1 MNRIYKVI
9 WSKVKHQYV
18 VVSEL
23 AHSNGK
29 QSRTARKSLRSRIAA
44 LVVCGAVAA
53 FGVYGALPTQQ
64 AFAANMPN
72 GTMAELDEYIAF
84 NAKDVT
90 ELPDGY
96 ELVEVEDKND
106 PARKA
111 RYYVKEG
118 YSIEGT
124 FKDKLD
130 GTGETFVITKV
141 YAPNG
146 DFQDTLTNT
155 GVAVSGSGFVTNSG
169 KEINLTDAGN
179 YTAVS
184 NGGALGIDAT
194 DQWHYF
200 IDTGDKWE
208 NVGLNKKRLT
218 EYFKTVGT
226 DKTGLVFDE
235 EKQKFTYNGE
245 VVNSENIYSIKIDD
259 SYKLGVFVVDGK
271 VYTSTVYGNTGE
283 ILTTHKNEDGSL
295 TTYWSAKAD
304 SDDVLLK
311 NSNMTVGHLNDMFD
325 EREKVD
331 IALQQSDINKI
342 TVTPNE
348 NGNSGTL
355 GLLRNEKD
363 ENENPIAVDGAIS
376 VEGVGGTN
384 GQNTGIKFSQK
395 NADGQDIEGS
405 AFTLN
410 TGSIVEGNVDNKPV
424 NESLNK
430 GALSNIN
437 INGEY
442 YSVATASAGQDN
454 DTVTITQGDTTFN
467 VTTTD
472 YFGAHEK
479 HIATSGDIKDSDTGE
494 KYTGIYEVGTD
505 GIVNLTEVNG
515 NGEAT
520 ENTLQI
526 TGIANKTAL
535 DKLDDF
541 AVKYDKN
548 SSDDT
553 KPDYHSVTLGYENEV
568 DYNYN
573 DGANPRGGT
582 RLYNVA
588 YADDNLATTDRD
600 RYGSQA
606 VNVDYLN
613 DKIAASQEEMSSQH
627 TTMTVND
634 GKRDDE
640 LKETGTEGVLE
651 SDYTDGNLQLKQT
664 VTDGQ
669 IQYDVKLNDDI
680 TLGDLEGNYI
690 QVTGTKGTMQVANDS
705 GFTNING
712 STVTISADNGT
723 GKSIVISDNGIDRTM
738 SGLSNTT
745 WSADFADQV
754 ANSEELQSVVA
765 TQGQLQSAIQQAG
778 ESATKSDFYLQ
789 NGTTNL
795 GTDSEGN
802 QITVSG
808 QTTGYKADENGNI
821 DMTVANENGENK
833 HVVITDVASAA
844 ALNQLDSLAVKYDST
859 DKNMVTLLGPSYNAQ
874 TNEGGTKITNVA
886 RGEKPSDA
894 VNYSQ
899 LTEVDEKVNAGWIAK
914 DSSGKEIN
922 VNPTNNTLTFNGDE
936 NINVTAENNAINV
949 SLEDDITL
957 GEKRWDENYVD
968 LSGTN
973 GTLAVNNIAENGNE
987 KTIHTVE
994 FNQNGATFSKEEG
1007 FVGDDGVY
1015 YGETTK
1021 TVIDGGTVT
1030 VSKGDEG
1037 TTVIDGATITTDKVT
1052 GLANTEWS
1060 DKIAN
1065 DVAADKLGAGTG
1077 AASIAAT
1084 QGQLKDVADIAGSAA
1099 DEAAKH
1105 TTIKKGDNNLDI
1117 IVGENDN
1124 GGLEYTIGLNDTI
1137 QLGNGNI
1144 IINGE
1149 NGIISAKNAITIGD
1163 TTTLTNGK
1171 LIGLAN
1177 VEWNSVKT
1185 RTDEDLYDPEQAAT
1199 QGQLDDLYDSVVGY
1213 DVINGQVDKSS
1224 ITLGGALNYNSANH
1238 SDGTHIYNVAYAN
1251 SLETLG
1257 GDTNKFGSQAVNVD
1271 YLNDTIANSASS
1283 GEIAEN
1289 EKHLATNNGA
1299 TADKP
1304 GTTYAPDTDGKV
1316 TINEVNGNGEGT
1328 GNSVVIS
1335 NVASKSE
1342 LDTVKEQVAQNIT
1355 DISNIKESI
1364 GDQNYNNVEGTV
1376 IGNGDTVTDAIGKL
1390 DNKIDQV
1397 GQSATAADN
1406 NTITGGKINA
1416 DGSVTLTTKD
1426 EETPDI
1432 TLDGKLS
1439 DSILDTVDDSK
1450 LKSDGEITLT
1460 SHDKYDPTK
1469 TESVTLKDIASK
1481 TNLDNLSSTVGA
1493 TTTEELKES
1502 YKDTTYINKAETMVD
1517 ADVALDS
1524 AINRNNIESINRDM
1538 YLDNRI
1544 NNVESRL
1551 SDVEDRIDKVG
1562 AMAAAIANLRTM
1574 GYDPEAPTE
1583 IAVGVGQYKSETG
1596 LALGIFH
1603 YPNQDFMLSASIS
1616 TSGDEVMGG
1625 IGATWK
1631 LGRKSAE
1638 ERAKDEE
1645 ERILAKAEEIKQA
1658 AKRAEVKAQADRHAQ
1673 LLAEREAA
1681 GEPIRPVEEA

>member
-44 LVVCGAVAA
+44 LVVCGAIAA
-53 FGVYGALPTQQ
+53 FGTYGALPTQQ
-64 AFAANMPN
+64 VFAAAPSGSLANI
-72 GTMAELDEYIAF
+72 DEYVAYKVGE
-84 NAKDVT
+84 NETAPEGYTKVT
-90 ELPDGY
+90 VQD
-96 ELVEVEDKND
+96 DNNNT
-106 PARKA
+106 
-111 RYYVKEG
+111 YYYVVKEG
-118 YSIEGT
+118 FTAEFGNIE
-124 FKDKLD
+124 KND
-130 GTGETFVITKV
+130 GTGTSFGITNI
-141 YAPNG
+141 YATNKNA
-146 DFQDTLTNT
+146 FQEVLTNT
-155 GVAVSGSGFVTNSG
+155 TVTTEGTGVTTNIGQELNDVSLGNLVASTNA
-169 KEINLTDAGN
+169 N
-179 YTAVS
+179 V
-184 NGGALGIDAT
+184 GGAPAPDNF
-194 DQWHYF
+194 HYY
-200 IDTGDKWE
+200 INDNGEWV
-208 NVGLNKKRLT
+208 NVGNTDGKT
-218 EYFKTVGT
+218 GFYDHFKTVGN
-226 DKTGLVFDE
+226 GLEYDE
-235 EKQKFTYNGE
+235 SIGKYKYKGE
-245 VVNSENIYSIKIDD
+245 IVDSKNIYYIENISTGQVNA
-259 SYKLGVFVVDGK
+259 GVFVDSNGNL
-271 VYTSTVYGNTGE
+271 YTGTVWGNTGE
-283 ILTTHKNEDGSL
+283 ILTTVEDESGNL
-295 TTYWSAKAD
+295 KTYWSAIAD
-304 SDDVLLK
+304 SDDVLLED
-311 NSNMTVGHLNDMFD
+311 SNVTIG
-325 EREKVD
+325 
-331 IALQQSDINKI
+331 DINESLTTLVNNDKILNNNDIKEI

-355 GLLRNEKD
+355 GLLRNGTD
-363 ENENPIAVDGAIS
+363 ENGNPIAVDGAIS

-424 NESLNK
+424 EESLNK

-479 HIATSGDIKDSDTGE
+479 HIATSGDIKNSVTGE
-494 KYTGIYEVGTD
+494 RYTGVYKVGTD
-505 GIVNLTEVNG
+505 GIVSLTEVNG

-520 ENTLQI
+520 KNTLQI

-573 DGANPRGGT
+573 DGNTTGGT
-582 RLYNVA
+582 KLYNIA
-588 YADDNLATTDRD
+588 YADDNLEATDRD

-922 VNPTNNTLTFNGDE
+922 VNPTNNTLTFKGDE

-949 SLEDDITL
+949 SLKDDITL
-957 GEKRWDENYVD
+957 GEKDSDENYVD

-973 GTLAVNNIAENGNE
+973 GTLAVNNVVENGNE

-1124 GGLEYTIGLNDTI
+1124 RGLEYTIGLNDTI

-1177 VEWNSVKT
+1177 VEWNPVKT

-1316 TINEVNGNGEGT
+1316 TINEVKGNGEGT

-1342 LDTVKEQVAQNIT
+1342 LDTVKEKVAQNTT
-1355 DISNIKESI
+1355 DISNIKNSI
-1364 GDQNYNNVEGTV
+1364 GDQKYNDVEGTV
-1376 IGNGDTVTDAIGKL
+1376 INNGDSVTDAIGKL

-1406 NTITGGKINA
+1406 NTITGGKIND

-1426 EETPDI
+1426 EATPDI

>member
-1 MNRIYKVI
+1 
-9 WSKVKHQYV
+9 
-18 VVSEL
+18 
-23 AHSNGK
+23 
-29 QSRTARKSLRSRIAA
+29 
-44 LVVCGAVAA
+44 
-53 FGVYGALPTQQ
+53 
-64 AFAANMPN
+64 
-72 GTMAELDEYIAF
+72 
-84 NAKDVT
+84 
-90 ELPDGY
+90 
-96 ELVEVEDKND
+96 
-106 PARKA
+106 
-111 RYYVKEG
+111 
-118 YSIEGT
+118 
-124 FKDKLD
+124 
-130 GTGETFVITKV
+130 
-141 YAPNG
+141 
-146 DFQDTLTNT
+146 
-155 GVAVSGSGFVTNSG
+155 
-169 KEINLTDAGN
+169 
-179 YTAVS
+179 
-184 NGGALGIDAT
+184 
-194 DQWHYF
+194 
-200 IDTGDKWE
+200 
-208 NVGLNKKRLT
+208 
-218 EYFKTVGT
+218 
-226 DKTGLVFDE
+226 
-235 EKQKFTYNGE
+235 
-245 VVNSENIYSIKIDD
+245 
-259 SYKLGVFVVDGK
+259 
-271 VYTSTVYGNTGE
+271 
-283 ILTTHKNEDGSL
+283 
-295 TTYWSAKAD
+295 
-304 SDDVLLK
+304 
-311 NSNMTVGHLNDMFD
+311 
-325 EREKVD
+325 
-331 IALQQSDINKI
+331 
-342 TVTPNE
+342 
-348 NGNSGTL
+348 
-355 GLLRNEKD
+355 
-363 ENENPIAVDGAIS
+363 
-376 VEGVGGTN
+376 
-384 GQNTGIKFSQK
+384 
-395 NADGQDIEGS
+395 
-405 AFTLN
+405 
-410 TGSIVEGNVDNKPV
+410 
-424 NESLNK
+424 
-430 GALSNIN
+430 
-437 INGEY
+437 
-442 YSVATASAGQDN
+442 
-454 DTVTITQGDTTFN
+454 
-467 VTTTD
+467 
-472 YFGAHEK
+472 
-479 HIATSGDIKDSDTGE
+479 
-494 KYTGIYEVGTD
+494 
-505 GIVNLTEVNG
+505 
-515 NGEAT
+515 
-520 ENTLQI
+520 
-526 TGIANKTAL
+526 
-535 DKLDDF
+535 
-541 AVKYDKN
+541 
-548 SSDDT
+548 
-553 KPDYHSVTLGYENEV
+553 
-568 DYNYN
+568 
-573 DGANPRGGT
+573 
-582 RLYNVA
+582 
-588 YADDNLATTDRD
+588 
-600 RYGSQA
+600 
-606 VNVDYLN
+606 
-613 DKIAASQEEMSSQH
+613 MSSQH

-640 LKETGTEGVLE
+640 LKETGTEGGLE

-821 DMTVANENGENK
+821 DMTVANENGEEK

-949 SLEDDITL
+949 SLKDDITL

-1177 VEWNSVKT
+1177 VEWNPVKT

-1271 YLNDTIANSASS
+1271 YLNDTIAGAVEEGGTIANSD
-1283 GEIAEN
+1283 
-1289 EKHLATNNGA
+1289 KHLVANPVEGSNGVY
-1299 TADKP
+1299 KP
-1304 GTTYAPDTDGKV
+1304 QDGKIDLV
-1316 TINEVNGNGEGT
+1316 VDDNNPETAADHIIIDDVASKQELDSVKDNIGDMDFSDTNYIKDDTNLTDAVVDLDGAIKDTNERIDGIETDIKDVQGNDITGGAFDNTKGQGELTLNKDNGESVKIDGFTDSSVTSGALNAST
-1328 GNSVVIS
+1328 GELTLNVSDRYGNVEDQSVVIKD
-1335 NVASKSE
+1335 VASK
-1342 LDTVKEQVAQNIT
+1342 Q
-1355 DISNIKESI
+1355 
-1364 GDQNYNNVEGTV
+1364 
-1376 IGNGDTVTDAIGKL
+1376 
-1390 DNKIDQV
+1390 
-1397 GQSATAADN
+1397 
-1406 NTITGGKINA
+1406 
-1416 DGSVTLTTKD
+1416 
-1426 EETPDI
+1426 
-1432 TLDGKLS
+1432 
-1439 DSILDTVDDSK
+1439 
-1450 LKSDGEITLT
+1450 
-1460 SHDKYDPTK
+1460 
-1469 TESVTLKDIASK
+1469 
-1481 TNLDNLSSTVGA
+1481 NLDNLKSTVGA
-1493 TTTEELKES
+1493 STTEELKES
-1502 YKDTTYINKAETMVD
+1502 YKDTTYINEAGSMVD

-1544 NNVESRL
+1544 NNVENRL
-1551 SDVEDRIDKVG
+1551 GDVEERIDKVG

-1681 GEPIRPVEEA
+1681 GQPIRPVEEA